1 MKAKLCLSIERV
13 RDCRFHACV
22 VSFTPFPRIS
32 PIELFHQ
39 ETRRGQTLPH
49 VGFRDNVDVG
59 FRNIGCAEVTFYRR
73 RPFSRARCRC
83 RKCRRTRR
91 ARRQKCTECSCA
103 QHDGVSHDRLV
114 SGARKRNGTLNGR
127 PNFTSRHCRR
137 EAGILASTRS
147 ASGGNGS
154 AILWPIPWPNRTLS
168 ADSSDRSPRDR
179 L

>member
-13 RDCRFHACV
+13 RDCRLHACV

-49 VGFRDNVDVG
+49 MGFRDNVDVR

-168 ADSSDRSPRDR
+168 ADSSRSFS
-179 L
+179 